1 MLQDYS
7 SIRLDH
13 DQEYKPNISV
23 FVFVIIKNVPLFYIS
38 TERYKAKELIK
49 KHIFKI

>member
-7 SIRLDH
+7 SVRLDH

-23 FVFVIIKNVPLFYIS
+23 FVFVIIIS

>member
-7 SIRLDH
+7 SVRLDH
-13 DQEYKPNISV
+13 DQEYKLNISV

-38 TERYKAKELIK
+38 TERYKGKRINK
-49 KHIFKI
+49 KTYF